1 MSLIDIMI
9 HKEKNNLYYR
19 DHEDV
24 VDVNVDNCDALGSK
38 PKGII
43 ELSSSSLG
51 SHSFRLI

>member
-1 MSLIDIMI
+1 MSLID
-9 HKEKNNLYYR
+9 KEKNNLYYR
-19 DHEDV
+19 GHEDV
-24 VDVNVDNCDALGSK
+24 VDVNVGNCDALGSK